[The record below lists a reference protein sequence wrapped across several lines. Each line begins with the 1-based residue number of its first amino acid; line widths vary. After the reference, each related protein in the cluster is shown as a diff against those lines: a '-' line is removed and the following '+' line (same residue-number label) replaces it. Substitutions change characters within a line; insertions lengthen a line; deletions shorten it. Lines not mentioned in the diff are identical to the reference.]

1 MQIRDDE
8 DRSAEM
14 QNWGDIHFTSRDGLR
29 LYARHYP
36 VAGSTRRPVVCLAG
50 LTRNC
55 RDFHDLATTLASAD
69 EEGRDVYALDSRGR
83 GRSQNDADWK
93 NYSVLVELND
103 VLDFMTMK
111 GLDRAAVIG
120 TSRGGLIAMLMAALR
135 PNAMGAV
142 VLNDIGPVLEREGLS
157 RIIAYVGRVPLPAD
171 WAEATALVTEMNRRQ
186 FTSVSPRQWDQFAR
200 AVFNDDNG
208 LPAPG
213 YDRELAKAISM
224 MDGPVPELWPQ
235 FTALAHVPLLAL
247 RGENSDILS
256 EKTFAEMR
264 NRHPRM
270 TAVTVRGQG
279 HAPLLM
285 DAPTIGA
292 IADFLARTDG
302 EVFANT
308 PALAALA

>member
-1 MQIRDDE
+1 
-8 DRSAEM
+8 M
-14 QNWGDIHFTSRDGLR
+14 QNWTDIHYTSRDGLR
-29 LYARHYP
+29 LYARHYA
-36 VAGSTRRPVVCLAG
+36 VEGSARRPVVCLAG

-55 RDFHDLATTLASAD
+55 RDFHELASALAAPN
-69 EEGRDVYALDSRGR
+69 ESGRDVYALDSRGR
-83 GRSQNDADWK
+83 GRSQNDPDWK
-93 NYSVLVELND
+93 NYSILVELND

-120 TSRGGLIAMLMAALR
+120 TSRGGLIAMLMAVLR
-135 PNAMGAV
+135 PNAMGAA

-157 RIIAYVGRVPLPAD
+157 RIVAYVGRVPLPAN
-171 WAEATALVTEMNRRQ
+171 WREATELVTEMNRRQ
-186 FTSVSPRQWDQFAR
+186 FTAVSPQQWEEFAR

-208 LPAPG
+208 LPAPS
-213 YDRELAKAISM
+213 YDPELAKAISM
-224 MDGPVPELWPQ
+224 MDGPMPELWPQ
-235 FTALAHVPLLAL
+235 FAALTHVPLLAI

-256 EKTFAEMR
+256 QKSFAEMR
-264 NRHPRM
+264 ARHPRL

-302 EVFANT
+302 EVHAGA
-308 PALAALA
+308 PALSALG